1 MASED
6 HDFDEIKTFFSKGKT
21 YEWDINPSG
30 AVGGIDPSS
39 IKKLAGM
46 IPDSV
51 EIFEDAY
58 LTSST
63 LSEAARKY
71 MQYTFSSYGLVV
83 FDPDSKALKASVREL
98 MQVMYL
104 ITPYLK
110 SKIHQ
115 KKI

>member
-21 YEWDINPSG
+21 YEWENPSG

-63 LSEAARKY
+63 LSEAVRKY
-71 MQYTFSSYGLVV
+71 MNTLFQVTGL
-83 FDPDSKALKASVREL
+83 
-98 MQVMYL
+98 
-104 ITPYLK
+104 
-110 SKIHQ
+110 
-115 KKI
+115 